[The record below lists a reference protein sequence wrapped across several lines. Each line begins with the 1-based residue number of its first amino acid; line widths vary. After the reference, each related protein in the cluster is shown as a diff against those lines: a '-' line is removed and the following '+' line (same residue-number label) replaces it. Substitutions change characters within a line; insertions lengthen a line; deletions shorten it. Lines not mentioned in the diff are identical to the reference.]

1 LLLKI
6 VKVLCGVHILI
17 ILNIDIMF
25 KIKEKRKKFKILS
38 YKNLL
43 NLLLVHFLKNH
54 YLKLRIN
61 IFKIMRNAIINST
74 FLCTS
79 HKYF

>member
-6 VKVLCGVHILI
+6 VKVSCSIHILI
-17 ILNIDIMF
+17 ILNIDIIF
-25 KIKEKRKKFKILS
+25 KLKEKKFKILS

-43 NLLLVHFLKNH
+43 NLLLVHFLKNY
-54 YLKLRIN
+54 YLKLRIS

-79 HKYF
+79 YKYF